1 VIALTI
7 KEGDALVYGKT
18 GTTGRVVRITELDG
32 KVWVELDSTGLL
44 YDANVLEPT
53 DPAKLKKG
61 RMEYKDKESR
71 EEQKGKVIAKR
82 EVRERRSGIEDM
94 KDEGTL
100 DSSAGICGAG

>member
-1 VIALTI
+1 VNVLTI
-7 KEGDALVYGKT
+7 KEGDAVVYGKT
-18 GTTGRVVRITELDG
+18 GTTGRAVRITELDG

-61 RMEYKDKESR
+61 RMEDKDKESR
-71 EEQKGKVIAKR
+71 EEQKGKVIMKR
-82 EVRERRSGIEDM
+82 EGRERRSGIEDM